1 MPARGSS
8 FVTVLEFSLDG
19 LEWAP
24 YNDKFM
30 LKAKFTTKRLDLY
43 SLMVVG
49 VAGLVYLSGC
59 HQGAATRPVTKQV
72 VVLGF
77 DGADPKLASKWMA
90 EGKLPNLARLALE
103 GTFKPLGT
111 TNPPESPVA
120 WASFATGLNPGGTG
134 IFDFLKRDPET
145 YLPELALVSRERAK
159 FLWGVIPIKA
169 PKVKNLRSGVPFYK
183 AVADA
188 GYKTTI
194 IRMPLEFPPTTIPG
208 GKLWAGLGVPDLRGT
223 WGTFFYFSSD
233 LTPWDVGD
241 TEFGGKLVRLEL
253 SGDHAATTI
262 EAPVDPTS
270 DKFTRLSV
278 PIDFKVS
285 PDGKTVT
292 IDLQG
297 HTATLGERQW
307 SNWFHAKFR
316 VTPFL
321 SLSSICRF
329 YILQASPDLRVYM
342 SPLNLDPEDS
352 PLPDFLATQ
361 LRRGT
366 GEEAR
371 PDEDFGLVAR
381 HLGAQRRA
389 HRRGCVP
396 GRLLA
401 HHAAGA
407 GNPAG

>member
-1 MPARGSS
+1 M
-8 FVTVLEFSLDG
+8 
-19 LEWAP
+19 
-24 YNDKFM
+24 M
-30 LKAKFTTKRLDLY
+30 IAKFTTKRLAFY

-49 VAGLVYLSGC
+49 LAALGYLAGC
-59 HQGAATRPVTKQV
+59 HRGAATRPVTKQV

-90 EGKLPNLARLALE
+90 EGKLPNLARLARE

-145 YLPELALVSRERAK
+145 YLPELALVSRERPK
-159 FLWGVIPIKA
+159 FLWGLIPIKA
-169 PKVKNLRSGVPFYK
+169 PKVTNLRSGVPFYK

-188 GYKTTI
+188 GYKTTV

-253 SGDHAATTI
+253 SGNHAATTI
-262 EAPVDPTS
+262 EGPVDPTS

-292 IDLQG
+292 LNLQG
-297 HTATLGERQW
+297 QTATLGERQW
-307 SNWFHAKFR
+307 SDWFHARFR

-329 YILQASPDLRVYM
+329 YILQAIAGFARVHVAAEPGPGRFAAADL
-342 SPLNLDPEDS
+342 
-352 PLPDFLATQ
+352 LAAR
-361 LRRGT
+361 LRRGI

-371 PDEDFGLVAR
+371 PDEDLGLVAR

-389 HRRGCVP
+389 HRRGRVP